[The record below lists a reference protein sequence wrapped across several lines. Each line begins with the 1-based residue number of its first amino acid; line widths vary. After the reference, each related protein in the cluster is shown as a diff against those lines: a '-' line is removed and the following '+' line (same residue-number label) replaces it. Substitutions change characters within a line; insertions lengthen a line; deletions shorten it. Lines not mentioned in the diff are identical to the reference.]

1 MLGFVQVIRLVLINH
16 SLVYTNLVN
25 GCKFVILR
33 GKLKQYAL
41 HVVIKVI
48 VCIFAYQN

>member
-1 MLGFVQVIRLVLINH
+1 MLGFVQVIRLIRINH
-16 SLVYTNLVN
+16 SLVYTNSVN
-25 GCKFVILR
+25 DCKFVILH
-33 GKLKQYAL
+33 GKLEQYAL